1 MADPDLELR
10 EGGVGL
16 SLDLPAFLP
25 SAILFSFFL
34 SFFLTQNE
42 GGSGS
47 PGPSPPLGLLRNI
60 AHHSSSRKLAYF
72 VRDNLTRA
80 ARLCFLDSS

>member
-10 EGGVGL
+10 EGGGGL

-25 SAILFSFFL
+25 SAIFFFFL

-42 GGSGS
+42 GGSGF

-60 AHHSSSRKLAYF
+60 AHHSSSRKLACF